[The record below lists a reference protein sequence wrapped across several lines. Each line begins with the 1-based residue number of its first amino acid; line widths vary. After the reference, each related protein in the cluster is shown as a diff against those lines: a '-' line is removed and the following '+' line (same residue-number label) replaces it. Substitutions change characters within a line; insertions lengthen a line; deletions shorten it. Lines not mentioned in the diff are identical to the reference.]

1 MEEEWKVVYIASR
14 QEKKVAIRLA
24 QEGIEHYLPLYQKLS
39 QWSDRKKWVEWPLF
53 NGYLFVK
60 PTPLQREKVL
70 SLQGVVAFVRYNKAD
85 AVVKQTE
92 IDIIQQVLESGYTLE
107 SYTKPEDFTV
117 GDEVLITEGALIGHK
132 GEILRHNNKE
142 YFLVSFETLGQS
154 LKIELPAHSFKK
166 TTIE

>member
-1 MEEEWKVVYIASR
+1 MEEVWKVVYIASR
-14 QEKKVAIRLA
+14 QEKKVAVRLA
-24 QEGIEHYLPLYQKLS
+24 QEGIEYFLPLYQKLS
-39 QWSDRKKWVEWPLF
+39 QWSDRKKWVELPLF

-60 PTPLQREKVL
+60 PTTLQRDKVL
-70 SLQGVVAFVRYNKAD
+70 SLQGVVAFVRYNKED
-85 AVVKQTE
+85 AIVKQTE
-92 IDIIQQVLESGYTLE
+92 IEIIKQVLESGYALE

-154 LKIELPAHSFKK
+154 IKIELPVYSFKK
-166 TTIE
+166 HS

>member
-1 MEEEWKVVYIASR
+1 MEEVWKVVYIASR
-14 QEKKVAIRLA
+14 QEKKVAVRLA
-24 QEGIEHYLPLYQKLS
+24 QEGIEYFLPLYQKLS
-39 QWSDRKKWVEWPLF
+39 QWSDRKKWVELPLF

-60 PTPLQREKVL
+60 PTTLQRDKVL
-70 SLQGVVAFVRYNKAD
+70 SLQGVVAFVRYNKED
-85 AVVKQTE
+85 AIVKQTE
-92 IDIIQQVLESGYTLE
+92 IEIIKQVLESGYALE

-154 LKIELPAHSFKK
+154 VKIELPVYSFKK
-166 TTIE
+166 HS

>member
-1 MEEEWKVVYIASR
+1 MEEVWKVVYIASR
-14 QEKKVAIRLA
+14 QEKKVAVRLA
-24 QEGIEHYLPLYQKLS
+24 QEGIEYFLPLYQKLS
-39 QWSDRKKWVEWPLF
+39 QWSDRKKWVELPLF

-60 PTPLQREKVL
+60 PTTLQRDKVL
-70 SLQGVVAFVRYNKAD
+70 SLQGVVAFVRYNKED
-85 AVVKQTE
+85 AIVKQTE
-92 IDIIQQVLESGYTLE
+92 IEIIKQVLESVYALE

-154 LKIELPAHSFKK
+154 IKIELPVYSFKK
-166 TTIE
+166 HS

>member
-1 MEEEWKVVYIASR
+1 MEEVWKVVYIASR
-14 QEKKVAIRLA
+14 QEKKVAVRLA
-24 QEGIEHYLPLYQKLS
+24 QEGIEYFLPLYQKLS
-39 QWSDRKKWVEWPLF
+39 QWSDRKKWVELPLF

-60 PTPLQREKVL
+60 PTTLQRDKVL
-70 SLQGVVAFVRYNKAD
+70 SLQGVVAFVRYNKED
-85 AVVKQTE
+85 AIVKQTE
-92 IDIIQQVLESGYTLE
+92 IEIIKQVLESGYALE

-154 LKIELPAHSFKK
+154 IKIELPFYSFKK
-166 TTIE
+166 HS

>member
-1 MEEEWKVVYIASR
+1 MEEVWKVVYIASR
-14 QEKKVAIRLA
+14 QEKKVAVRLA
-24 QEGIEHYLPLYQKLS
+24 QEGIEYFLPLYQKLS
-39 QWSDRKKWVEWPLF
+39 QWSDRKKWVELPLF

-60 PTPLQREKVL
+60 PTTLQRDKVL

-92 IDIIQQVLESGYTLE
+92 IEIIKQVLESGYALE

-154 LKIELPAHSFKK
+154 IKIELPVYSFKK
-166 TTIE
+166 HS

>member
-1 MEEEWKVVYIASR
+1 MEEVWKVVYIASR
-14 QEKKVAIRLA
+14 QEKKVAVRLA
-24 QEGIEHYLPLYQKLS
+24 QEGIEYFLPLYQKLS
-39 QWSDRKKWVEWPLF
+39 QWSDRKKWVELPLF

-60 PTPLQREKVL
+60 PTTLQRYKVL
-70 SLQGVVAFVRYNKAD
+70 SLQGVVAFVRYNKED
-85 AVVKQTE
+85 AIVKQTE
-92 IDIIQQVLESGYTLE
+92 IEIIKQVLESGYALE

-154 LKIELPAHSFKK
+154 IKIELPVYSFKK
-166 TTIE
+166 HS

>member
-1 MEEEWKVVYIASR
+1 MEQEWKVVYIASR
-14 QEKKVAIRLA
+14 QEKKVAVRLA
-24 QEGIEHYLPLYQKLS
+24 QEGIEYYLPLYQKLS

-60 PTPLQREKVL
+60 STPLQREKVL
-70 SLQGVVAFVRYNKAD
+70 SIQGVVAYVRYNKAD

-92 IDIIQQVLESGYTLE
+92 IDIIQKVLDSGFKLE

-166 TTIE
+166 TN

>member
-1 MEEEWKVVYIASR
+1 MEEVWKVVYIASR
-14 QEKKVAIRLA
+14 QEKKVAVRLA
-24 QEGIEHYLPLYQKLS
+24 QEGIEYFLPLYQKLS
-39 QWSDRKKWVEWPLF
+39 QWSDRKKWVELPLF

-60 PTPLQREKVL
+60 PTTLQRDKVL
-70 SLQGVVAFVRYNKAD
+70 SLQGVVAFVRYNKED
-85 AVVKQTE
+85 AIVKQTE
-92 IDIIQQVLESGYTLE
+92 IEIIKQVLESGYALE

-154 LKIELPAHSFKK
+154 IKIELPVYSFKK
-166 TTIE
+166 STIE